1 MRILIIEDEIT
12 LSKTLSDGL
21 KELDFKMMWQQVSKM
36 VNTI

>member
-21 KELDFKMMWQQVSKM
+21 KEFGFQNDVGYKYKRW
-36 VNTI
+36 